1 MRPLAPVQLCRRR
14 VLAPR
19 TCLVFGIPSCCA
31 DAAHYGLSAT
41 PRFSAARRTDCET
54 SSPPSTLLAAV
65 HGSFRRARVLR
76 GLSRPNMHQFY
87 LSFHAPCQEMP
98 TRQSGPLSQRIA
110 EGCPRWATIA
120 SNTASLSGWQ
130 KLVSTSKAPAPGLRG
145 DCGEK
150 KANAW
155 QVQDFWVRASSS
167 GRWCARIR
175 QSPACAVRHECEAHP
190 RSGSQQPFG
199 RSVRGSV
206 WKPFSRRKLAFALC
220 KAWPNRIG
228 IQPGASGPPF
238 PVRPQR
244 VPLSIEPRIGARQPK
259 TAYRMDRVAA

>member
-130 KLVSTSKAPAPGLRG
+130 KLVSTSKAPAPGFAVIAEKRKPTLGRFRISGCAPHPAGDGALGYVKAQHAQFAMNARRTPDRVLRNHLE
-145 DCGEK
+145 DQF
-150 KANAW
+150 A
-155 QVQDFWVRASSS
+155 DL
-167 GRWCARIR
+167 
-175 QSPACAVRHECEAHP
+175 
-190 RSGSQQPFG
+190 FG
-199 RSVRGSV
+199 
-206 WKPFSRRKLAFALC
+206 
-220 KAWPNRIG
+220 N
-228 IQPGASGPPF
+228 PF
-238 PVRPQR
+238 PAANSLSHFAKHGPIESESSP
-244 VPLSIEPRIGARQPK
+244 VPADHRFR
-259 TAYRMDRVAA
+259 